1 MIGSGKHG
9 LAVILGPMWAVA
21 LLGLFVSAAISD
33 EIGEVGTDS
42 AAMITVSAEAE
53 PIWVPFS
60 VDVVDMLNR
69 ATPLVPVQDGALG
82 ASLLFLHE
90 PGDDPVPTFA
100 RNGLPLG
107 TGHRWT
113 DDPWTVSLAGAT
125 LTGFGFGLDRWGGT
139 TPAVSLADVP
149 PDTDGATTDTRFTK
163 GTDDAYLRRISFRT
177 PRAPWALRF
186 DFDELIDQFPEEG
199 AAPGDKHESK
209 FRSSRSSIRRHLA
222 DGSEMGLTYEAVRKH
237 KSVLPVYVAEHQ
249 EIWSQR
255 TALDWRGDMRLGTVK
270 AAVFVNG
277 TDVEWDRT
285 RKVDVVREGAQIE
298 LARPDGGPTLSA
310 RVMAWRLHDDGEG
323 TEDWAGDD
331 AGPSTGGSRDASL
344 SALWP
349 VRWGPLRAQTLAVTR
364 WHGQAGWS
372 PAARVDLAYGENRR
386 WRLTLQHGGR
396 APRSDELLT
405 AVRVAGGGQEAI
417 MLPEPELGWEYL
429 DRAALNWRTSVL
441 GTVLELGGSAR
452 RLRDGIG
459 WTRLP
464 GETTIGRWTNTLD
477 LDGWTMDL
485 KLRRAGRFAGLARV
499 EAILSRRGYDIL
511 SGTPVA
517 LPPEQSAVL
526 NVFWEKR
533 VYHEDGIF
541 ELGYVLE
548 HRAEMGD
555 PWHPGDDVRLPAV
568 TLHHLL
574 IGFRLVGVDL
584 GFEFRNLTNQ
594 RVLVSAGSYLSGQ
607 TNRWRMQWTFRR

>member
-1 MIGSGKHG
+1 MLGNGEKG
-9 LAVILGPMWAVA
+9 RPVKFGPMWAVV
-21 LLGLFVSAAISD
+21 LLGLCVSAALS
-33 EIGEVGTDS
+33 EENREVGTDS
-42 AAMITVSAEAE
+42 AAMIILPAGSE
-53 PIWVPFS
+53 PVWVPFS
-60 VDVVDMLNR
+60 VDAVDLLNR
-69 ATPLVPVQDGALG
+69 ATPLVPVQDGAMG

-90 PGDDPVPTFA
+90 PGDDPVPAFA

-113 DDPWTVSLAGAT
+113 DDPWTVSLAGAA
-125 LTGFGFGLDRWGGT
+125 LTGVDFGLDRWGGA
-139 TPAVSLADVP
+139 TPAVSLTDVP
-149 PDTDGATTDTRFTK
+149 PDSDGATTDTRFTK
-163 GTDDAYLRRISFRT
+163 ATDDAYLRRVSFRT
-177 PRAPWALRF
+177 PRAPWTLRF

-199 AAPGDKHESK
+199 AASGDKHHAK
-209 FRSSRSSIRRHLA
+209 FRASRGAIRRHLA
-222 DGSEMGLTYEAVRKH
+222 DGSELGLTYEAVRKH
-237 KSVLPVYVAEHQ
+237 KSDLPVYDADHQ

-255 TALDWRGDMRLGTVK
+255 TALDWRGDTRLGAVK

-277 TDVEWDRT
+277 TDVEWDGA
-285 RKVDVVREGAQIE
+285 RKIDVVREGSQIA
-298 LARPDGGPTLSA
+298 LTRPDGGPTLSA

-323 TEDWAGDD
+323 TEDWAGEA
-331 AGPSTGGSRDASL
+331 AGPAAGGSRDA
-344 SALWP
+344 ALTAQWP
-349 VRWGPLRAQTLAVTR
+349 VRWGSLRAETLAATR
-364 WHGQAGWS
+364 WHGLAGWS
-372 PAARVDLAYGENRR
+372 PAARVDLAYGAERR

-405 AVRVAGGGQEAI
+405 AVRVDDGGHEAI
-417 MLPEPELGWEYL
+417 MLPEAELGWESL
-429 DRAALNWRTSVL
+429 DRAVLNWRTTVL
-441 GTVLELGGSAR
+441 GTVLELGGTAR

-459 WTRLP
+459 WTRLA
-464 GETTIGRWTNTLD
+464 GETTVGRWSNTLD
-477 LDGWTMDL
+477 LDGWTLDL
-485 KLRRAGRFAGLARV
+485 KLRRAGRFAGLARI

-517 LPPEQSAVL
+517 LPPEQSAVV

-533 VYHEDGIF
+533 FYHEDGIF

-555 PWHPGDDVRLPAV
+555 PWLPGDDVRLPAV

-594 RVLVSAGSYLSGQ
+594 RVLVSAGSYQTGQ